1 MKNTTLNKQFVQEGS
16 RLSSSTRKIIFYL
29 RIATTETEE
38 FVKIVNLS
46 V

>member
-16 RLSSSTRKIIFYL
+16 RLSSSIPKIIFYL
-29 RIATTETEE
+29 RVATTETEE